1 MSGQAVAENMVS
13 IVIDGKAVQVE
24 KGTTILTAAR
34 GNGSYIPTLCYLE
47 KLKPIGS
54 CRLCSVEV
62 EGIAS
67 MVMSCKTPVAEGMKI
82 TTDNERIKKYRQDMM
97 RMILVNHPLD
107 CPVCERSGECWLQN
121 RTFELEVTGHTWST
135 EGFTKQPVVD
145 WGLIQYDQN
154 LCIMCERCIKVC
166 REVQGFA
173 AYRIDGTGY
182 DSKIN
187 TVTGEKLDCDFC
199 GQCISVCPVGALS
212 SGIYFSGRSWEMKRT
227 ATICP
232 HCAVG
237 CTYLAN
243 TKKGKIVRVT
253 SNDFIGINNGNL
265 CSRGR
270 FGYEFIQNESR
281 LEAPLVKTGHGFK
294 AVTWETAVASA
305 AEKLAGYR
313 DKYGKDAFVGIGSE
327 RGTNEDNYVFQK
339 FFRDVLGTGNIDNI
353 ANMINP
359 DVCSKRFETFDDFQ
373 LNSSYGEFSDMELAV
388 FIGADGSNETPVVS
402 NLIRK
407 AGMEHNVEVAV
418 AYSREG
424 VFLPE
429 PRLQLPYGYL
439 QMYGFTV
446 NLLSSAIADVKN
458 NGVFPGGL
466 KPDSAWAATV
476 KKAAKKAKPDD
487 VLAGNIETLVQ
498 LIRERGKTVFLI
510 GQEAQKHPQSTA
522 IIQNTVNLA
531 KLIGGKVMLL
541 REYGNTQ
548 GVNDMGVAPNVL
560 PGYGKEE
567 RGNLKADA
575 DIIELMESG
584 KVKALVILEEDVL
597 RRYYDAER
605 FRKAMEKVEFKL
617 LVTQFYNKTSPLVDM
632 ILPATTLAETDGT
645 VTNLEGR
652 CQKVARVVENVGRS
666 LAGWQIFADM
676 ASAMGSG
683 FGYKQ
688 SGDVTAEIG
697 REVPLYEG
705 TGKESFLVDY
715 SPLVKSPP
723 ALKWTEPSE
732 IRSVESDFIVLQ
744 DYPLFGL
751 GTYTDF
757 CPSLRPLLG
766 KPKADL
772 HLQGKPFVEINPE
785 DAGTIGATD
794 GSLINLKF
802 AEGEW
807 TGQLRLKSRVRK
819 GTIRVP
825 EEMDNSRIESIT
837 VNGSS
842 VSCVN
847 LAVLRG

>member
-1 MSGQAVAENMVS
+1 MSEQAVAKDMIS
-13 IVIDGKAVQVE
+13 IVIDGKAAQVE
-24 KGTTILTAAR
+24 KGTMILAAAR
-34 GNGSYIPTLCYLE
+34 SNGAYIPTLCYLE

-54 CRLCSVEV
+54 CRLCSVEI
-62 EGIAS
+62 EGIAA

-107 CPVCERSGECWLQN
+107 CPVCERSGECKLQN
-121 RTFELEVTGHTWST
+121 RTFDLEVTGHTWST
-135 EGFTKQPVVD
+135 AGFAKQPVVD

-173 AYRIDGTGY
+173 AYKIDGTGY

-187 TVTGEKLDCDFC
+187 TVTEEKLDCDFC

-212 SGIYFSGRSWEMKRT
+212 SGMYFSGRSWEMTRT
-227 ATICP
+227 ATVCP

-237 CTYLAN
+237 CTYVMN
-243 TKKGKIVRVT
+243 TKNGKIVRVT
-253 SNDFIGINNGNL
+253 SDDFIGINNGNL

-281 LEAPLVKTGHGFK
+281 LATPLVKTGHGFK
-294 AVTWETAVASA
+294 AVTWETAIADA
-305 AEKLAGYR
+305 AEKLAGYK
-313 DKYGKDAFVGIGSE
+313 DKYGKDSCVGIGSE
-327 RGTNEDNYVFQK
+327 RGANEDNYVFQK
-339 FFRDVLGTGNIDNI
+339 FFRDVLGSGNIDNI

-359 DVCSKRFETFDDFQ
+359 DVCSKRFETFDDFS
-373 LNSSYGEFSDMELAV
+373 LSSSYDEFDDMELAV
-388 FIGADGSNETPVVS
+388 FIGADGSNENPVVS

-407 AGMEHNVEVAV
+407 AGMDHDVEVAV

-429 PRLQLPYGYL
+429 PRLQLPYDYL
-439 QMYGFTV
+439 EMYGFTV
-446 NLLSSAIADVKN
+446 NLLASAIADVKN
-458 NGVFPGGL
+458 SGAFPGGIT
-466 KPDSAWAATV
+466 PDAECAATV
-476 KKAAKKAKPDD
+476 TKAAKKEKLDD
-487 VLAGNIETLVQ
+487 ALAGKIATLVQ
-498 LIRERGKTVFLI
+498 LIRSRGKTVFLI
-510 GQEAQKHPQSTA
+510 GQEAQKHPQSSA

-531 KLIGGKVMLL
+531 KLAGGKVMLL

-548 GVNDMGVAPNVL
+548 GVNDMGVAPNML
-560 PGYGKEE
+560 PGYIAEE
-567 RGNLKADA
+567 RDNLKAEA

-617 LVTQFYNKTSPLVDM
+617 LVSQFYNKTSPFVDM
-632 ILPATTLAETDGT
+632 MLPATTLAETDGT
-645 VTNLEGR
+645 VTSLEGR
-652 CQKVARVVENVGRS
+652 CQKSVKVVDNVGQSR
-666 LAGWQIFADM
+666 AGWKIFADL
-676 ASAMGSG
+676 ASAMGSD
-683 FGYKQ
+683 FGYEQ
-688 SGDVTAEIG
+688 SGDVTSEIAA
-697 REVPLYEG
+697 EVPLYGEVDKG
-705 TGKESFLVDY
+705 NVLIDY
-715 SPLVKSPP
+715 SRLVKNSP
-723 ALKWTEPSE
+723 ALKWAEPPA
-732 IRSVESDFIVLQ
+732 IKDVKSDFIVLQ
-744 DYPLFGL
+744 DYSLFGL

-772 HLQGKPFVEINPE
+772 HLQGKPFVELHPE
-785 DAGTIGATD
+785 DAGTIGAAD
-794 GSLINLKF
+794 GSLIKLKF

-807 TGQLRLKSRVRK
+807 TGQLRLKSRVKK

-837 VNGSS
+837 VNGSA